1 MSNNIGE
8 AANLADN
15 LARLLDQIKNS
26 SDSSP
31 AAAAAP
37 VAVVA
42 AAPSVIAPQPAFKTN
57 ADIKFNSSNPG
68 LNRVTLSYPR
78 MMMLLNKLKSTNPT
92 KADSALSELT
102 AATTAADVQSIINKN
117 QLNFYGNSVSGGTK
131 KRRMNKNKRTNRK
144 KARHSRR

>member
-1 MSNNIGE
+1 MPNIDQ

-37 VAVVA
+37 SV
-42 AAPSVIAPQPAFKTN
+42 PSIAQPAFKTDTN
-57 ADIKFNSSNPG
+57 IKFNSSNPG

-78 MMMLLNKLKSTNPT
+78 MMMLLNNLKRTNPT

>member
-1 MSNNIGE
+1 MPNIDQ
-8 AANLADN
+8 AADLADN
-15 LARLLDQIKNS
+15 LARLLDQIKTSGS
-26 SDSSP
+26 SS

-42 AAPSVIAPQPAFKTN
+42 AAPNVPSIAQPAFKTN

-78 MMMLLNKLKSTNPT
+78 MMMLLNKLKITNPT